1 VKQDRTAASCGEQGP
16 ARSLEVGRRPSHLAT
31 PSALFHSAGCR
42 ERLSASKEACVSTLF
57 GIVTIA
63 ILVMVPTYLVWMTVK
78 SIGDERRSSNVRKVW
93 ANFALSIV
101 LCALFFITWAGQGFA
116 EWRTFVQNQHEHNQ
130 PVVVGE
136 FVMDFGQSTLENWQS
151 EFLQLFSFVV
161 LAAIFIHRGSAESKD
176 SDDRMEAKL
185 DRIVKKLD
193 A

>member
-1 VKQDRTAASCGEQGP
+1 M
-16 ARSLEVGRRPSHLAT
+16 
-31 PSALFHSAGCR
+31 
-42 ERLSASKEACVSTLF
+42 STLF